1 MITTLE
7 EAMDR
12 IEELEKEVVEL
23 KKEIE
28 ILKSR
33 NFGGR
38 KKHNEEW
45 QASYSDFVIELE
57 SGKGIIEIVREG
69 NISRSTAYRYKA
81 YYDKLKSL
89 LQKETDNDNP
99 EGNE

>member
-38 KKHNEEW
+38 KKHNE
-45 QASYSDFVIELE
+45 
-57 SGKGIIEIVREG
+57 G
-69 NISRSTAYRYKA
+69 TC
-81 YYDKLKSL
+81 
-89 LQKETDNDNP
+89 
-99 EGNE
+99 